1 MMVRAIGKIKQGKR
15 IVRVGGNLQFK
26 QADQRRLL
34 KHDLWVR
41 SQRRGRNEPCGYR
54 AQESYNRGNSQ
65 HKEPETEVGLAC
77 SSKYRGENTAEGRKA
92 GEISVGVM
100 VTDILGPNYI

>member
-1 MMVRAIGKIKQGKR
+1 MLARRREPPVQKHKGKEK
-15 IVRVGGNLQFK
+15 
-26 QADQRRLL
+26 
-34 KHDLWVR
+34 LWNCR
-41 SQRRGRNEPCGYR
+41 EGTAAHRGR
-54 AQESYNRGNSQ
+54 
-65 HKEPETEVGLAC
+65 EPETEVGLAC

>member
-34 KHDLWVR
+34 KHDL
-41 SQRRGRNEPCGYR
+41 
-54 AQESYNRGNSQ
+54 
-65 HKEPETEVGLAC
+65 
-77 SSKYRGENTAEGRKA
+77 
-92 GEISVGVM
+92 
-100 VTDILGPNYI
+100 